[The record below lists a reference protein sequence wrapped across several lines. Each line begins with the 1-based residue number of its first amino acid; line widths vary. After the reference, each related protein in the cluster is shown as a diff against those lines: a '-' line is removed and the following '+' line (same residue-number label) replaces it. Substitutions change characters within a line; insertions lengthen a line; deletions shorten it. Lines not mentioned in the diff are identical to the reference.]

1 MAARTACMVAW
12 LFLAM
17 SMVSSLMVV
26 VPGRS
31 KECFIEYVKTKRTAF
46 LRIAVVESQELYDI
60 RLTAYGPFAM
70 PPTEEQTDMNFFNS
84 LVTTTP
90 PNENSNDVQHNGF
103 NFDTEHR
110 GGWYK
115 FCLGNEHSSYEGKKV
130 DFSTNFG
137 LTKEDELG
145 HEDEWEAATKQMHVE
160 TVKGSLEHLREL
172 FDLIKYEQ
180 NYYLMRDKRHHKTA
194 ESNQSRIFWY
204 TSIQVLLVAVVY
216 GVQIRLLNQWF
227 SGSGGLLSTTSS
239 RQWA

>member
-1 MAARTACMVAW
+1 MGVLAVCRWLLVAATVASA
-12 LFLAM
+12 L
-17 SMVSSLMVV
+17 VV
-26 VPGRS
+26 NVPAHS

-46 LRIAVVESQELYDI
+46 LRIAVVESLDQYDI
-60 RLTAYGPFAM
+60 RLMAYGPYAEA
-70 PPTEEQTDMNFFNS
+70 PTEAQTDMNFFDQ

-90 PNENSNDVQHNGF
+90 PDENSKNVQHNGF
-103 NFDTEHR
+103 NFDSEHR

-145 HEDEWEAATKQMHVE
+145 HEDEWEAATKQMHID
-160 TVKGSLEHLREL
+160 TVKGSLDHLREL

-204 TSIQVLLVAVVY
+204 TTLQVLLVAVVY
-216 GVQIRLLNQWF
+216 GVQIKLLNQWF
-227 SGSGGLLSTTSS
+227 SGSGGLLSTTTSS
-239 RQWA
+239 NRQWA